1 LGVEWSAG
9 MLPECKQLIEYNIS
23 MISVKNLTKV
33 YKTPVK
39 SANIVQDFFHPTYK
53 SYTAV
58 KDVSFEIGENELI
71 GFIGPNGA
79 GKTTTL
85 KMLSGILFPTKGS
98 IDILGYTPFDKDPK
112 FLKQIGFVM
121 GQKNQL
127 LWDLP
132 AMDTFRVN
140 KEIYDIEDKE
150 FKKTVHELMEM
161 LDVKSFIDQPIKTLS
176 LGQRMRTELI
186 ASLLHKPRILFLDEP
201 TIGLDIFA
209 QSAIRNFI
217 QQYQQQYRST
227 IILTS
232 HYMQDVQQLAKRVIL
247 IDKGTVVY
255 DDALDKLIEK
265 YSQEKTITIT
275 LDKKLEELP
284 SVIKKYDHEYIEP
297 ELKVSVK
304 KNDLPKFMSQV
315 LEQLD
320 YSDVTIENET
330 IEDVIKK
337 SFKKS

>member
-1 LGVEWSAG
+1 
-9 MLPECKQLIEYNIS
+9 
-23 MISVKNLTKV
+23 
-33 YKTPVK
+33 
-39 SANIVQDFFHPTYK
+39 
-53 SYTAV
+53 
-58 KDVSFEIGENELI
+58 
-71 GFIGPNGA
+71 
-79 GKTTTL
+79 
-85 KMLSGILFPTKGS
+85 
-98 IDILGYTPFDKDPK
+98 
-112 FLKQIGFVM
+112 
-121 GQKNQL
+121 
-127 LWDLP
+127 
-132 AMDTFRVN
+132 
-140 KEIYDIEDKE
+140 
-150 FKKTVHELMEM
+150 
-161 LDVKSFIDQPIKTLS
+161 
-176 LGQRMRTELI
+176 
-186 ASLLHKPRILFLDEP
+186 
-201 TIGLDIFA
+201 
-209 QSAIRNFI
+209 
-217 QQYQQQYRST
+217 
-227 IILTS
+227 
-232 HYMQDVQQLAKRVIL
+232 MQDVQQLAKRVIL